1 MSPFLSPLILYKT
14 EAQPDEVEL
23 QTITIAR
30 LYWLDYSFTSQCV
43 SAGGKLIKNISFL
56 FCRGERR
63 KSEGGKIRQSE
74 HATENNLCQILKN

>member
-43 SAGGKLIKNISFL
+43 SSGGKLIKNISFL
-56 FCRGERR
+56 FCRGERVKEV
-63 KSEGGKIRQSE
+63 KSDNLNMLQKIISARF
-74 HATENNLCQILKN
+74 

>member
-43 SAGGKLIKNISFL
+43 SSGGKLIKNTGISFL

-63 KSEGGKIRQSE
+63 KSEGGEIRQSE
-74 HATENNLCQILKN
+74 HMLQKIISARF

>member
-23 QTITIAR
+23 QTITIAT

-43 SAGGKLIKNISFL
+43 SSGGKLIKNISFY
-56 FCRGERR
+56 FAEEKEERVKEVKSDNLNICYR
-63 KSEGGKIRQSE
+63 K
-74 HATENNLCQILKN
+74 

>member
-30 LYWLDYSFTSQCV
+30 LYWLDYSFTSLCV
-43 SAGGKLIKNISFL
+43 SSGGKLIKNISFL

-63 KSEGGKIRQSE
+63 KSEGGEIRQSE

>member
-23 QTITIAR
+23 QT
-30 LYWLDYSFTSQCV
+30 DYSFTSQCV
-43 SAGGKLIKNISFL
+43 SSGGNYLIKNISFL

-63 KSEGGKIRQSE
+63 ESEGGEIRQSE
-74 HATENNLCQILKN
+74 HMLQKIISARF

>member
-30 LYWLDYSFTSQCV
+30 LYWLDYSFTSQSV
-43 SAGGKLIKNISFL
+43 SSGGKLIKNISFL

-63 KSEGGKIRQSE
+63 KSEGGEIRQSE
-74 HATENNLCQILKN
+74 HMLQKIISARF